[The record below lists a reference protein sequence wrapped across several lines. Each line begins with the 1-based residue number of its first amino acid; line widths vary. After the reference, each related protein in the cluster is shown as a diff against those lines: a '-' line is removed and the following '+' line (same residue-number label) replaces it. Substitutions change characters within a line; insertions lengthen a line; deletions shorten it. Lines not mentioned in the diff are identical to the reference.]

1 MIDPRIIIK
10 ANYNRTLVTIRVTA
24 IDSPDWVDI
33 VGTRIELF
41 RDAGMANR
49 FVNNTTTHYK
59 VRAYLENPTPNQTI
73 YGRVT
78 LTKNDNTTLV
88 KTFNFVT
95 PYPVLGTVKDEDGTQ
110 YIASMRKMDK
120 NGNLS
125 SRNYTNKVA
134 ADQAAY
140 IDIVAD
146 EAGEMIVGNQWT
158 TPILV
163 QNVTQGLTEVEVA
176 QNASTTVSVN
186 DGDVV
191 RVKEGTENVTFR
203 TFSSTSNPL
212 CKGVSAH
219 ISVMPAMD
227 KFTYNAQGTSVDRYF
242 FYAFNQNGTLTSL
255 PEGSF
260 DTHKINSTVNQ
271 RNDNI
276 FANFN
281 ASGALT
287 SLPEGSFDT
296 YSFASNST
304 SWDYNSPLSNG
315 FQYFNQR
322 GALTSL
328 PEGSFDFDNASIIG
342 RYAFRGF
349 NNNGALT
356 SFPEGSFGFSS
367 LTTPNNSYSN
377 YFPEFNTFNSYGRLT
392 TMPAGAFHFKPGL
405 TGLLGY
411 DFNSYGSLTALPE
424 HSFNFLIGGG
434 TFAARD
440 FNKNGALTSLPE
452 GSFKIAPN
460 VTNLGS
466 SAFSGFNQNGALTSL
481 PEGSFNTENLVYL
494 SQYSFN
500 NFNYKGALTSLPE
513 GSFNFDSAL
522 TAQEYCFASF
532 NESGA
537 LKTLPKGSFSLKN
550 LTTITGYGF
559 LYRFNQGG
567 MLEYLPIE
575 AFSIDSVT
583 SMPNNW
589 TTFSLWEFN
598 HPDSNGNGGLLTES
612 ETDYNSRFV
621 YITPS
626 ASGSCTFSYYD
637 RDSDAHYTKSISKG
651 LPTKYYQADYF
662 NVVYTESQAY
672 TTDLASEYLSGQTIT
687 FSASAIDPEY
697 MITPT
702 ITTDGG
708 TTVTFTDNGDD
719 TYTFVMPQDNI
730 NVSFAVAVR
739 PATITLVAEEA
750 GTMVVTNKWSTPV
763 IVQNITQG
771 TAPVTVIAGYNM
783 SANIPVDLDDE
794 VTVTESST
802 NTTFRNWGA
811 SADRGFATG
820 VLTRITKFPRMNRF
834 TTNMNGQSV
843 GNNFFRYFCRG
854 DNQKGITA
862 FPAGALDTSDI
873 RNIGQSFFTGFN
885 YQGLLTSLP
894 DGSFNISGMTS
905 AESTILGF
913 FNSFNNSG
921 ALTSLPAGSFNT
933 GNISRVNRWFF
944 SSFNAKGALTSL
956 PAGSFDTSKITSVK
970 EYFFNGFNS
979 QGALT
984 SLPAGS
990 FDTSNITTASESF
1003 FYDFNSQGALTSLPA
1018 GSFDTSNIT
1027 TVAGDQFFRSFN
1039 TSGALT
1045 SLPEGSFNISN
1056 ITSVNGSNFFGNF
1069 NQSGALTSLP
1079 AGSFDIS
1086 NITAVAGGYFFN
1098 SFNANGALTSLPTG
1112 SFDISNIAGSVG
1124 ESFFTRFNNG
1134 GALTSLPAGSFDT
1147 SAITS
1152 AGKSF
1157 FSSFNYNGELTSL
1170 PAGSFN
1176 TSNITNNPTSFFFSQ
1191 FNQGGHIPK
1200 DTTSYNPNFIN
1211 PSTERVMSY
1220 YYGAST
1226 GEQVAQGN
1234 PFYYKTT

>member
-41 RDAGMANR
+41 RDAGMVNR

-125 SRNYTNKVA
+125 SRNYTNKVV
-134 ADQAAY
+134 ADQSAH

-146 EAGEMIVGNQWT
+146 EAGEMIVGNQWA

-163 QNVTQGLTEVEVA
+163 QNITQGLAEVEVA
-176 QNASTTVSVN
+176 QNTSTTVVVN
-186 DGDVV
+186 NGDVV
-191 RVKEGTENVTFR
+191 RVKEGAEDVTFR

-227 KFTYNAQGTSVDRYF
+227 KFTRNAQGTSVDRYF

-260 DTHKINSTVNQ
+260 DTHKISYTVYQ
-271 RNDNI
+271 RNDGI
-276 FANFN
+276 FSNFN

-296 YSFASNST
+296 YSFALNSNGYS
-304 SWDYNSPLSNG
+304 YNSPLYNG

-328 PEGSFDFDNASIIG
+328 PEGSFDFDNARIIG
-342 RYAFRGF
+342 RYAFQGF

-367 LTTPNNSYSN
+367 LTPPNNSYSS
-377 YFPEFNTFNSYGRLT
+377 YFPEFSIFNNYGRLT

-411 DFNSYGSLTALPE
+411 DFNAYGSLTALPE
-424 HSFNFLIGGG
+424 HSFNYLLGGG
-434 TFAARD
+434 TFMARG
-440 FNKNGALTSLPE
+440 FNQHGALTSLPE
-452 GSFKIAPN
+452 GSFRLLPTL
-460 VTNLGS
+460 TNLGV
-466 SAFSGFNQNGALTSL
+466 SAFNNFNQAGALTSL
-481 PEGSFNTENLVYL
+481 PEGSFNTENITAIGQNFEYFN
-494 SQYSFN
+494 SQ
-500 NFNYKGALTSLPE
+500 GALTSLPE
-513 GSFNFDSAL
+513 GSFNFDSVTSVGQWCL
-522 TAQEYCFASF
+522 RGF
-532 NESGA
+532 NQAGA

-550 LTTITGYGF
+550 LTTISNYGF
-559 LYRFNQGG
+559 LNRFNYGG

-583 SMPNNW
+583 SMPSNW
-589 TTFSLWEFN
+589 AFSLNEFN
-598 HPDSNGNGGLLTES
+598 DPDSNGNGGLLTES

-621 YITPS
+621 YITPYT
-626 ASGSCTFSYYD
+626 SGSWSFSYYD
-637 RDSDAHYTKSISKG
+637 KDSDTHYTKSISKG
-651 LPTKYYQADYF
+651 SPTKYYQADYF

-697 MITPT
+697 RVTPT
-702 ITTDGG
+702 ITGGG
-708 TTVTFTDNGDD
+708 TTVAFTDNGDD

-730 NVSFAVAVR
+730 NVTFAVSQR
-739 PATITLVAEEA
+739 PARIVLVADEA
-750 GTMVVTNKWSTPV
+750 GTMLVTNKWTTPV
-763 IVQNITQG
+763 LVRNVTQG
-771 TAPVTVIAGYNM
+771 TSPVSIT
-783 SANIPVDLDDE
+783 STSTTSIPVNADDV
-794 VTVTESST
+794 VTVTESSASI
-802 NTTFRNWGA
+802 TFRAWNTSSNGL
-811 SADRGFATG
+811 ATG
-820 VLTRITKFPRMNRF
+820 VDSHIAEIPPMDKFTSDN
-834 TTNMNGQSV
+834 TGVTASQ
-843 GNNFFRYFCRG
+843 NFFLYFCRG
-854 DNQKGITA
+854 ANGKGITSLPEGS
-862 FPAGALDTSDI
+862 FGTSKI
-873 RNIGQSFFTGFN
+873 VSSNQGYFQGFN
-885 YQGLLTSLP
+885 YEGKLTSLP
-894 DGSFNISGMTS
+894 ADSFNTDNLSAVYGNDAFNYFNCRGALTSLPAGSFDFGSLTNLENNGNFCY
-905 AESTILGF
+905 A
-913 FNSFNNSG
+913 FNSRG
-921 ALTSLPAGSFNT
+921 ALTSLPAGSFNID
-933 GNISRVNRWFF
+933 NITKVGRNFF
-944 SSFNAKGALTSL
+944 SYFNQYGSSLTSL
-956 PAGSFDTSKITSVK
+956 PAGSFNTSSITSAVDG
-970 EYFFNGFNS
+970 FFDGFNY
-979 QGALT
+979 QGGIT
-984 SLPAGS
+984 TLPAGS
-990 FDTSNITTASESF
+990 FDTSS
-1003 FYDFNSQGALTSLPA
+1003 
-1018 GSFDTSNIT
+1018 
-1027 TVAGDQFFRSFN
+1027 
-1039 TSGALT
+1039 
-1045 SLPEGSFNISN
+1045 
-1056 ITSVNGSNFFGNF
+1056 
-1069 NQSGALTSLP
+1069 
-1079 AGSFDIS
+1079 
-1086 NITAVAGGYFFN
+1086 
-1098 SFNANGALTSLPTG
+1098 
-1112 SFDISNIAGSVG
+1112 
-1124 ESFFTRFNNG
+1124 
-1134 GALTSLPAGSFDT
+1134 
-1147 SAITS
+1147 ITS
-1152 AGKSF
+1152 AGRNF
-1157 FSSFNYNGELTSL
+1157 FSSFNYQGEITSL

-1176 TSNITNNPTSFFFSQ
+1176 TSNITNNPTSFFFSG

-1211 PSTERVMSY
+1211 PSTEGVVSY

-1226 GEQVAQGN
+1226 SERVAQGN

>member
-59 VRAYLENPTPNQTI
+59 VRAYLENEAPNQTI

-125 SRNYTNKVA
+125 SRNYTNKVVV
-134 ADQAAY
+134 DQTVH

-163 QNVTQGLTEVEVA
+163 QNVTQGLAEVEVA
-176 QNASTTVSVN
+176 QNASTTVAVN
-186 DGDVV
+186 NGDVV

-203 TFSSTSNPL
+203 TFSDSSNPL

-227 KFTYNAQGTSVDRYF
+227 KFTYSEQGTSVDRYF

-260 DTHKINSTVNQ
+260 DTHKIKSTVYQ
-271 RNDNI
+271 RNDKI

-296 YSFASNST
+296 YSFALSSNDYS
-304 SWDYNSPLSNG
+304 YNSPLYNG

-328 PEGSFDFDNASIIG
+328 PEGSFDFDNARVVG
-342 RYAFRGF
+342 RYAFGGF

-367 LTTPNNSYSN
+367 LTTPNNSYSS

-440 FNKNGALTSLPE
+440 FNRNGALTSLPE

-494 SQYSFN
+494 SQYSFR
-500 NFNYKGALTSLPE
+500 NFNYNGALTSLPE
-513 GSFNFDSAL
+513 GAFNFDSAL
-522 TAQEYCFASF
+522 TAQEYCFANF

-550 LTTITGYGF
+550 LTTITRDGF
-559 LYRFNQGG
+559 LNQFNRGG
-567 MLEYLPIE
+567 MLEYLPIG
-575 AFSIDSVT
+575 AFSIDLVT
-583 SMPNNW
+583 SMPSSW
-589 TTFSLWEFN
+589 VFSFSSFN
-598 HPDSNGNGGLLTES
+598 DPDSNGNGGLLTES

-626 ASGSCTFSYYD
+626 ASGSWSFSYYD
-637 RDSDAHYTKSISKG
+637 KDSDAHYTRSISKG
-651 LPTKYYQADYF
+651 NPTKYYQADYF

-672 TTDLASEYLSGQTIT
+672 TTDLASEYLSGQTVT
-687 FSASAIDPEY
+687 FSASAIDPDY
-697 MITPT
+697 MVTPT
-702 ITTDGG
+702 ITGGG
-708 TTVTFTDNGDD
+708 TTIAFTDNGDD

-730 NVSFAVAVR
+730 NVSFAVSQR
-739 PATITLVAEEA
+739 PARIALVADET
-750 GTMVVTNKWSTPV
+750 GTMLVTNKWTTPV
-763 IVQNITQG
+763 SVRNVTQG
-771 TAPVTVIAGYNM
+771 ASPVSITSASTA
-783 SANIPVDLDDE
+783 SIPVNANDV
-794 VTVTESST
+794 VTVTESSA
-802 NTTFRNWGA
+802 NITFRAWNTSSNGLA
-811 SADRGFATG
+811 SGVDSHITEIPPMDKFTSDGTG
-820 VLTRITKFPRMNRF
+820 VTAS
-834 TTNMNGQSV
+834 Q
-843 GNNFFRYFCRG
+843 NFFAYFCRG
-854 DNQKGITA
+854 ANGKGITSLPEDS
-862 FPAGALDTSDI
+862 FDTSKI
-873 RNIGQSFFTGFN
+873 VNSNQGYFQAFN
-885 YQGLLTSLP
+885 YEGK
-894 DGSFNISGMTS
+894 
-905 AESTILGF
+905 
-913 FNSFNNSG
+913 
-921 ALTSLPAGSFNT
+921 LTSLPAGSFNT
-933 GNISRVNRWFF
+933 GNLSAVYGNDVFRN
-944 SSFNAKGALTSL
+944 
-956 PAGSFDTSKITSVK
+956 
-970 EYFFNGFNS
+970 FNS
-979 QGALT
+979 
-984 SLPAGS
+984 
-990 FDTSNITTASESF
+990 
-1003 FYDFNSQGALTSLPA
+1003 
-1018 GSFDTSNIT
+1018 
-1027 TVAGDQFFRSFN
+1027 
-1039 TSGALT
+1039 
-1045 SLPEGSFNISN
+1045 
-1056 ITSVNGSNFFGNF
+1056 
-1069 NQSGALTSLP
+1069 SGALTSLP
-1079 AGSFDIS
+1079 AGSFGFGS
-1086 NITAVAGGYFFN
+1086 LTNLENRRNFCYAFN
-1098 SFNANGALTSLPTG
+1098 SRGALTSLPAG
-1112 SFDISNIAGSVG
+1112 SFNIDNITKVGSNFFSYFNQYGGSLTSLPAGSFNTSGITSAVDG
-1124 ESFFTRFNNG
+1124 FFNGFNIQG
-1134 GALTSLPAGSFDT
+1134 GITTLPAGSFDT

-1152 AGKSF
+1152 AGRSF
-1157 FSSFNYNGELTSL
+1157 FSSFNYQGELTSL

-1176 TSNITNNPTSFFFSQ
+1176 TSNITNNPTSFFFSG

-1211 PSTERVMSY
+1211 PSTEGVASY

-1226 GEQVAQGN
+1226 SERVTQGN

>member
-88 KTFNFVT
+88 KTFNFAT

-125 SRNYTNKVA
+125 SRNYTNKVVT
-134 ADQAAY
+134 DQTVH

-163 QNVTQGLTEVEVA
+163 QNVTQGLAEVEVA
-176 QNASTTVSVN
+176 QNASTTVAVN
-186 DGDVV
+186 NGDVV

-203 TFSSTSNPL
+203 AFSNSSNPL

-227 KFTYNAQGTSVDRYF
+227 KFTYSAQGTSVDRYF

-260 DTHKINSTVNQ
+260 DTHKISFSLYQ
-271 RNDNI
+271 RNDYI
-276 FANFN
+276 FSNFN

-304 SWDYNSPLSNG
+304 SWDYNSPLYNG

-328 PEGSFDFDNASIIG
+328 PEGSFDFDNARIIG
-342 RYAFRGF
+342 RNAFQGF

-356 SFPEGSFGFSS
+356 SLPESSFGFSS
-367 LTTPNNSYSN
+367 LTPPNNVYTN
-377 YFPEFNTFNSYGRLT
+377 YFPEFSTFNNYGRLAT
-392 TMPAGAFHFKPGL
+392 IPAGAFHFKPGL

-411 DFNSYGSLTALPE
+411 DFNAYGSLTALPE
-424 HSFNFLIGGG
+424 HSFNYLLGGG
-434 TFAARD
+434 TFMARG
-440 FNKNGALTSLPE
+440 FNQHGALTSLPE

-494 SQYSFN
+494 SQYSFR
-500 NFNYKGALTSLPE
+500 NFNYNGALTSLPE

-522 TAQEYCFASF
+522 TAQEYCFANF

-559 LYRFNQGG
+559 LYQFNRGG
-567 MLEYLPIE
+567 MLEYLPIG

-583 SMPNNW
+583 SMPSNW
-589 TTFSLWEFN
+589 AFSFNEFN
-598 HPDSNGNGGLLTES
+598 DPDSNGNGGLLTES

-621 YITPS
+621 YITPYT
-626 ASGSCTFSYYD
+626 SGSQTFSYYD
-637 RDSDAHYTKSISKG
+637 KDSDAHYTKSISKG
-651 LPTKYYQADYF
+651 FPTKYYQADYF
-662 NVVYTESQAY
+662 NVFYTESQAY

-687 FSASAIDPEY
+687 FSAAAIDPEY
-697 MITPT
+697 MVTPT

-708 TTVTFTDNGDD
+708 VDISVTDNGDD

-730 NVSFAVAVR
+730 NVSFAVSQR
-739 PATITLVAEEA
+739 PAKIVLVAEEA
-750 GTMVVTNKWSTPV
+750 GTMVVVNKWTTPV
-763 IVQNITQG
+763 LVKNVTQD
-771 TAPVTVIAGYNM
+771 TPAVTVSGGASTNVTV
-783 SANIPVDLDDE
+783 AVDDE
-794 VTVTESST
+794 VTITEGSASV
-802 NTTFRNWGA
+802 TFRNWINLFVGIC
-811 SADRGFATG
+811 RG
-820 VLTRITKFPRMNRF
+820 VLARVSSIPDMNRF
-834 TTNMNGQSV
+834 TTNASGANVGDYFFQGFCAGDSGKGVTSV
-843 GNNFFRYFCRG
+843 
-854 DNQKGITA
+854 
-862 FPAGALDTSDI
+862 PAGSFDI
-873 RNIGQSFFTGFN
+873 SNITNIASAFFNRFN

-894 DGSFNISGMTS
+894 AGSFRINSNLMSLPSG
-905 AESTILGF
+905 F
-913 FNSFNNSG
+913 CKSFNEKG
-921 ALTSLPAGSFNT
+921 GLTSLPANSFKLD
-933 GNISRVNRWFF
+933 NITSIRNNAFENFNRQG
-944 SSFNAKGALTSL
+944 KLTSL
-956 PAGSFDTSKITSVK
+956 PTDSFITTNVTTL
-970 EYFFNGFNS
+970 EHDAFAWFNYRGE
-979 QGALT
+979 LT
-984 SLPAGS
+984 SLPNRSFDLIGLTSIPGMCFCGFNNDGKLTTLGAGS
-990 FDTSNITTASESF
+990 FRTDNLVTVGNDSF
-1003 FYDFNSQGALTSLPA
+1003 EGFNKGGELTSLPT
-1018 GSFDTSNIT
+1018 GSFKLDNVTSVGT
-1027 TVAGDQFFRSFN
+1027 YGFASFN
-1039 TSGALT
+1039 ASGKLTALPVGSFGFGNLITAGGYIFQHFNQQGQLT
-1045 SLPEGSFNISN
+1045 SLPTGSFNFDN
-1056 ITSVNGSNFFGNF
+1056 LTTVGVDFCAQF
-1069 NQSGALTSLP
+1069 NDT
-1079 AGSFDIS
+1079 
-1086 NITAVAGGYFFN
+1086 
-1098 SFNANGALTSLPTG
+1098 GALTSLPTG
-1112 SFDISNIAGSVG
+1112 SFGTTSLTSVG
-1124 ESFFTRFNNG
+1124 IYLYYEFN
-1134 GALTSLPAGSFDT
+1134 DR
-1147 SAITS
+1147 
-1152 AGKSF
+1152 
-1157 FSSFNYNGELTSL
+1157 
-1170 PAGSFN
+1170 
-1176 TSNITNNPTSFFFSQ
+1176 
-1191 FNQGGHIPK
+1191 GHIEK
-1200 DTTSYNPNFIN
+1200 DTVNYNPNCVN
-1211 PSTERVMSY
+1211 PYTSGTIDVHYWNGSATTTESVAA
-1220 YYGAST
+1220 GA
-1226 GEQVAQGN
+1226 
-1234 PFYYKTT
+1234 PFYFKTS